1 MVCLAAVTQFTAEE
15 HQEAPRLAS
24 SPLQYYL
31 DFSGTHTSHHGQYW
45 PGLCSCCPHEWTLG
59 ATGPVIQESCSPRSM
74 IPTVH
79 PLPAHA
85 PQLREEP
92 QQKAAFLGPGQIL
105 HGAPHLQDLSV
116 ELDVGR

>member
-74 IPTVH
+74 
-79 PLPAHA
+79 
-85 PQLREEP
+85 LREEP